1 MAHVSITMLNSMAD
15 RDFETALDRH
25 VEWGLRHLDV
35 KDSVFGKGVA
45 DLDDAEARRAAEL
58 IEARGLSVYCMS
70 TQLFHGDV
78 EVGEAAFRAAHLKPL
93 ERAIAVAKVLRPNLF
108 RLLSARTTR
117 RGQVADSIAWLRDE
131 HPWVIACYR
140 EAVERLAAAGLRVTI
155 ENECHANI
163 LATPDEVTGLFAEI
177 DCGDAVNLT
186 WDVQNMWQMGTV
198 PTLEV
203 YGELRPLLAYYHLK
217 GGQAAP
223 GSGALQWK
231 SSLEDASWPVREI
244 TRQVVAD
251 GVSPVICLNGSHGK
265 RKPGYA
271 YDDVLA
277 RDLAFASEI
286 AGGVEIAGGRR

>member
-1 MAHVSITMLNSMAD
+1 MAPVSITMLNSMAD

-25 VEWGLRHLDV
+25 VQWGLDHLDV

-45 DLDDAEARRAAEL
+45 DLTDAEARRAAEL
-58 IEARGLSVYCMS
+58 IEARGLNVYCMS
-70 TQLFHGDV
+70 TQLFHRDV
-78 EVGEAAFRAAHLKPL
+78 EVGEAAFRAAHLEPL
-93 ERAIAVAKVLRPNLF
+93 ERAIAVAEVLRPNLF

-117 RGQVADSIAWLRDE
+117 REQVSDSVELLRDR
-131 HPWVIACYR
+131 HPWVIAYYR

-163 LATPDEVTGLFAEI
+163 LATPGEVTGFFAAL

-217 GGQAAP
+217 GGQAAA
-223 GSGALQWK
+223 GSDVLHWK

-271 YDDVLA
+271 YEDVLA
-277 RDLAFASEI
+277 RDLAFCKGSRQRRRDR
-286 AGGVEIAGGRR
+286 GR

>member
-1 MAHVSITMLNSMAD
+1 MTEPSITMLNSMAD

-25 VEWGLRHLDV
+25 LEWGLHHLDV
-35 KDSVFGKGVA
+35 KDSVFGNGVA
-45 DLDDAEARRAAEL
+45 DLSDAEAQRAAAL
-58 IEARGLSVYCMS
+58 IDARGLSVYCMS

-78 EVGEAAFRAAHLKPL
+78 EVGEQAFRKAHLEPL
-93 ERAIAVAKVLRPNLF
+93 ERAIAVAKVLRPSLF

-117 RGQVADSIAWLRDE
+117 REQTADSIAYLRDQ

-140 EAVERLAAAGLRVTI
+140 EAVQRLAGAGLRVTI

-163 LATPDEVTGLFAEI
+163 LATAEEVTGFFAEL

-186 WDVQNMWQMGTV
+186 WDVQNMWQMGTF
-198 PTLEV
+198 PSPDV
-203 YGELRPLLAYYHLK
+203 YGRLRPLLAYYHLK
-217 GGQAAP
+217 GGQAEP
-223 GSGALQWK
+223 GSGALRWK

-251 GVSPVICLNGSHGK
+251 GVSPVICLNGSHGQ
-265 RKPGYA
+265 RKPGYP

-277 RDLAFASEI
+277 RDLAFVRREI
-286 AGGVEIAGGRR
+286 AGGKR

>member
-15 RDFETALDRH
+15 RNFETALDRH

-78 EVGEAAFRAAHLKPL
+78 EVGEEAFRAAHLEPL

-198 PTLEV
+198 PTLEA

-217 GGQAAP
+217 GGQAEL
-223 GSGALQWK
+223 GSGALHWK

-251 GVSPVICLNGSHGK
+251 GVSPVICLNGSHGQ

>member
-78 EVGEAAFRAAHLKPL
+78 EVGEEAFRAAHLEPL

-117 RGQVADSIAWLRDE
+117 RGQVADSIAWLRDQ

-217 GGQAAP
+217 GGQAEP
-223 GSGALQWK
+223 GSGALHWK

-265 RKPGYA
+265 RKPGYP
-271 YDDVLA
+271 YDGVLD
-277 RDLAFASEI
+277 RDLAFAREI
-286 AGGVEIAGGRR
+286 AGGVAVAGGAR